1 MKWLMCILTYPK
13 VTGKDRLNNP
23 ITEDV
28 KVFKTFCRRTPFT
41 VEEMA
46 LDGRKITE
54 DSSKF
59 LLCCRKSR
67 LPKFNK
73 LILNNSVYVV
83 KKIEDLQK
91 FTLVYSEAFKVED

>member
-1 MKWLMCILTYPK
+1 MKWLVCTLTYPK

-73 LILNNSVYVV
+73 LVLNNSVYVV

-91 FTLVYSEAFKVED
+91 FTLVYAEAFKVED

>member
-1 MKWLMCILTYPK
+1 MKWLMCTLTYPQT
-13 VTGKDRLNNP
+13 TGKDRLNNP
-23 ITEDV
+23 ITEDKEV
-28 KVFKTFCRRTPFT
+28 LRTFCRRTPFT

-67 LPKFNK
+67 LPKFDK
-73 LILNNSVYVV
+73 LVLDGSVYIV
-83 KKIEDLQK
+83 KKTEDLQK
-91 FTLVYSEAFKVED
+91 FTLVYAEAFKVED

>member
-1 MKWLMCILTYPK
+1 MKWLMCTLTYPQT
-13 VTGKDRLNNP
+13 TGKDRLNNP
-23 ITEDV
+23 TTEDKEV
-28 KVFKTFCRRTPFT
+28 LRTFCRRTPFT

-73 LILNNSVYVV
+73 LVLNNSVYVV

-91 FTLVYSEAFKVED
+91 FTLVYAEAFKVED

>member
-1 MKWLMCILTYPK
+1 MKWLVCTLTYPK

-54 DSSKF
+54 DNSKF

-73 LILNNSVYVV
+73 LILNNSVYVIT
-83 KKIEDLQK
+83 KTEDLQK
-91 FTLVYSEAFKVED
+91 FTLVYAEAFKVED